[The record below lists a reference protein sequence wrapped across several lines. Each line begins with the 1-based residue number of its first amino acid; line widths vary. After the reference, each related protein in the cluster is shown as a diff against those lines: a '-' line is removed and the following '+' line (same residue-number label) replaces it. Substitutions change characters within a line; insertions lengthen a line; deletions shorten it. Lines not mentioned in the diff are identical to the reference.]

1 MVLEHCP
8 GGKLFDYI
16 VSKDHLSEEEA
27 RVFFQQTVSALAY
40 VPSQGHAHR
49 DLKPEDPLI
58 DEKHVSHNLKL
69 TDFGLCAKPKGGLD
83 DRLNT
88 CCGSPACAAP
98 ELIQGKAYIGSELG
112 HLDEDCATELAVFHN
127 QSRESISA
135 LISEEGSWQ
144 AHPLKDSITNDV
156 QYNTASK
163 PGEESQLNTSFQSE
177 KAVTSEDVPG
187 CSHVPHAF
195 GSMEFA
201 DGTSL
206 FEESPLE
213 EFVLNAHRTK
223 QYLAAFKV

>member
-27 RVFFQQTVSALAY
+27 RVFFRQTVSALAY

-69 TDFGLCAKPKGGLD
+69 TDFGLCTKPKGGLD

-98 ELIQGKAYIGSELG
+98 ELIQGKAYIGSEADFWSMG
-112 HLDEDCATELAVFHN
+112 
-127 QSRESISA
+127 A
-135 LISEEGSWQ
+135 LRYALLCGFLPFDDGSVM
-144 AHPLKDSITNDV
+144 ALYRRITGERKRHC
-156 QYNTASK
+156 SK
-163 PGEESQLNTSFQSE
+163 M
-177 KAVTSEDVPG
+177 
-187 CSHVPHAF
+187 AF
-195 GSMEFA
+195 
-201 DGTSL
+201 
-206 FEESPLE
+206 P
-213 EFVLNAHRTK
+213 
-223 QYLAAFKV
+223 